1 MTRFQAPPR
10 NDPAFESAMRG
21 LRDAVEVRFART
33 AVLLESAVGLL
44 QVSRLTREDGA
55 ETFATQSEAAALR
68 FARGQ
73 PV

>member
-1 MTRFQAPPR
+1 MRHAPPR
-10 NDPAFESAMRG
+10 NDPAFETAMRG

-33 AVLLESAVGLL
+33 AVLLDTAVGLL
-44 QVSRLTREDGA
+44 QVTRLTREDGA
-55 ETFATQSEAAALR
+55 GTFATQSEAAALR